1 MRAVI
6 VALIAALA
14 PCPVP
19 ATAAAAGKP
28 LPPITEDELVAGME
42 AAPGVVSQAG
52 LDCQVADSRKIGEDE
67 KTKSLF
73 YELACKGAEGFI
85 VGMPAKGSKF
95 PMVVYSCLEAA
106 TSKTA
111 VKNGATCRL
120 PENAD
125 PKAGIAPLV
134 ANDHP
139 GCVVTDARAIGHT
152 DTATALEVACQGGA
166 GYVVQASFPL
176 SIVKPAKFTPC
187 AGLRP
192 DMHMQCALTD
202 ASAANTY
209 IASLPAKAGKSCAV
223 TSHRYVGF
231 GDDGDDYF
239 EVACAAGDG
248 FMLDVDAAGHVYPTP
263 CAQADYIGG
272 GCKLTKAR

>member
-1 MRAVI
+1 MRALI
-6 VALIAALA
+6 VALTALCLA
-14 PCPVP
+14 P
-19 ATAAAAGKP
+19 AAADKP

-52 LDCQVADSRKIGEDE
+52 LDCQVSDSRKIGVDE
-67 KTKSLF
+67 KTSSTF

-95 PMVVYSCLEAA
+95 ATVIYSCLEAA

-134 ANDHP
+134 ASDHP
-139 GCVVTDARAIGHT
+139 GCVVTDARAIGHN

-176 SIVKPAKFTPC
+176 SIAKPAKFTPC
-187 AGLRP
+187 AGIRP
-192 DMHMQCALTD
+192 DMRMQCALTD
-202 ASAANTY
+202 AAAANTY
-209 IASLPAKAGKSCAV
+209 IASLPAKAGKSCVV

-231 GDDGDDYF
+231 GNDGDDYF
-239 EVACAAGDG
+239 EVTCAVGGG

-263 CAQADYIGG
+263 CADADYIGG
-272 GCKLTKAR
+272 GCKLGKQR